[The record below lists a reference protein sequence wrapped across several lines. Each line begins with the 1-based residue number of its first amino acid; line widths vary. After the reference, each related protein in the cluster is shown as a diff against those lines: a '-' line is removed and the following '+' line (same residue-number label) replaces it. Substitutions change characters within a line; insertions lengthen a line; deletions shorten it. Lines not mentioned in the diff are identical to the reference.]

1 MGGQDWSLWS
11 TQGLSEPSE
20 VSVSLQC
27 QQKALTH
34 PSSFVLITGP
44 NVKAVAT
51 AVEQI
56 YPFVFES
63 RKEIL

>member
-1 MGGQDWSLWS
+1 MIEFR
-11 TQGLSEPSE
+11 GLIITT
-20 VSVSLQC
+20 L
-27 QQKALTH
+27 H
-34 PSSFVLITGP
+34 GLITWCLPQNPAELDDLQGP

>member
-1 MGGQDWSLWS
+1 MSF
-11 TQGLSEPSE
+11 
-20 VSVSLQC
+20 
-27 QQKALTH
+27 
-34 PSSFVLITGP
+34 SSFSSASPHLFLCCVVAGP